1 VRENG
6 LRHQILYLF
15 YLGGEGGAGGVGGQQ
30 GGNGGVGEGPKLY
43 LDADI
48 MHIVIH
54 RGGREEKIDITRR
67 DFLDWLSPIN
77 FFLRQAEI
85 SQMREKG
92 TGGWLLAHPLFVK
105 WESGLG
111 CTLWCRGIRM

>member
-1 VRENG
+1 
-6 LRHQILYLF
+6 L
-15 YLGGEGGAGGVGGQQ
+15 GGQQ
-30 GGNGGVGEGPKLY
+30 GGNGGVGEGPRLY

-54 RGGREEKIDITRR
+54 RGGREEGIYITRR

-85 SQMREKG
+85 SQIREKG
-92 TGGWLLAHPLFVK
+92 TGGWLLAHPIFKK
-105 WESGLG
+105 WESGSG
-111 CTLWCRGIRM
+111 STLWCHGIRM